1 LIRLRHLQ
9 LHALA
14 VDAACF
20 CAFDAAGSCVFSFDP
35 PSLESLLRALAAL
48 FRICAHRL
56 GWISSAI
63 YAVFSALVALRFRQL
78 HSPTISLDVFAWW
91 HWASPSTSPVA
102 CIHCQCLRHAA
113 AQLHFVSFIFDNLR
127 HSSYPSH
134 SVSLLRSDLPSTC
147 SPSFVFSALRL
158 PSISS
163 ANNAA
168 ACALV
173 SPLISWAAFPHLRC
187 LWHCFASFKPS
198 RLQVLSLSIS
208 TSSSFYILRIPQL

>member
-14 VDAACF
+14 FDAACF

-35 PSLESLLRALAAL
+35 PSLESLLPALAAL

-63 YAVFSALVALRFRQL
+63 YAVFSALVALRFRRL

-102 CIHCQCLRHAA
+102 CIHCQCLRHAT

-147 SPSFVFSALRL
+147 SPSFRIFGT
-158 PSISS
+158 
-163 ANNAA
+163 
-168 ACALV
+168 
-173 SPLISWAAFPHLRC
+173 
-187 LWHCFASFKPS
+187 
-198 RLQVLSLSIS
+198 S
-208 TSSSFYILRIPQL
+208 TSIDFLRKQCRRLRISFAFDLLGCVPAPPMSLALFRKF